1 MGTER
6 AALKRR
12 DALIASDPA
21 LQNALQVVPLF
32 EMAA

>member
-12 DALIASDPA
+12 DTLIASNPA
-21 LQNALQVVPLF
+21 LQNTLQIVPIF
-32 EMAA
+32 EMRA